1 MRSISVFSPVTFKSG
16 RNIFFEICHGHFE
29 VSRALYWKLSR
40 VKEKMSRPNFQKM
53 SRAVVTGTFVFS
65 KYVTDTLKNVTGTF
79 IDICYGISIQHQ
91 VILRVLL
98 VFCHVKKEDRHKAK
112 NWPSKIITRLNLVY
126 GCFLMRV
133 SSTQFFLRLK
143 FSNIF
148 KGDSKLP
155 KIFPGAQKF
164 SRVPF

>member
-1 MRSISVFSPVTFKSG
+1 MTIESYPPIDQPIRPARALGPRSLFFFPRDIQSG
-16 RNIFFEICHGHFE
+16 RDIFFLRFVTGTFE
-29 VSRALYWKLSR
+29 VSRELYWKLSR
-40 VKEKMSRPNFQKM
+40 AKEKMSRPNFQKM

-112 NWPSKIITRLNLVY
+112 N
-126 GCFLMRV
+126 
-133 SSTQFFLRLK
+133 
-143 FSNIF
+143 
-148 KGDSKLP
+148 
-155 KIFPGAQKF
+155 
-164 SRVPF
+164 